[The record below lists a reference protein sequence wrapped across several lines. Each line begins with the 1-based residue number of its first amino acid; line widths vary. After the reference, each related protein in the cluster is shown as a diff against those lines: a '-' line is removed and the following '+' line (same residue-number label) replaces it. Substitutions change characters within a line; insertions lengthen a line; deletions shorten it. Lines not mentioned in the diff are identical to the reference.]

1 MRTIITTVGTSLL
14 TNAQRDL
21 GLPREKPPGPTELAQ
36 YLRRTPPEKA
46 SAETNSLSRLL
57 QEGDHI
63 IFLRSQTEEGQ
74 RCAEALARHYENQ
87 GHPSRVVEVPDL
99 TYTESRFKMRGLRS
113 LVATLIEH
121 IREEQGKGRRVLIN
135 ATGGFKAEIA
145 YATLVGLLFDVPV
158 YYIHEAFRDIIE
170 MPPTPIDW
178 DYSLLADYEE
188 FFEWI
193 SGDLR
198 ETREVDERLR
208 GLPEE
213 VRLLL
218 VEEESYTLLSPAGE
232 AFYEAYRGHK
242 EAAARTPVWLS
253 DAAWQTY
260 HSAAVP
266 PRTSRRVSDRSWRNC
281 ACGKCGPV
289 ARKASGIPIAWST
302 LGATRTSGSFS
313 TMKTGKSTSANRP
326 ATAIKVTSAS
336 SSGAYGAPTTAAG
349 NGGRDRNAH
358 VKARVIG
365 EILISDLALQRRRL
379 PSSLDR
385 ASRGI

>member
-1 MRTIITTVGTSLL
+1 MQERTIITTVGTSLL

-21 GLPREKPPGPTELAQ
+21 RLPQEKLPDPTELAQ

-57 QEGDHI
+57 QKGDHV

-87 GHPSRVVEVPDL
+87 GHPSHVVEVPDL

-121 IREEQGKGRRVLIN
+121 IRKEQGKGRQVLIN

-170 MPPTPIDW
+170 MPPTPIGW
-178 DYSLLADYEE
+178 DYSLLADHEE

-193 SGDLR
+193 STDLR
-198 ETREVDERLR
+198 ETREVDARLR

-218 VEEESYTLLSPAGE
+218 VEEEGYTLLSPAGE
-232 AFYEAYRGHK
+232 AFYEAYRGRK

-253 DAAWQTY
+253 EAAWRTY
-260 HSAAVP
+260 HNAAPDVQERFRQILEKLRMQEVRARSEIMRNSDCLVY
-266 PRTSRRVSDRSWRNC
+266 PRGHKDERVFFYEDEGGSVYVCELARHSDKSYERLLERGVWR
-281 ACGKCGPV
+281 AH
-289 ARKASGIPIAWST
+289 
-302 LGATRTSGSFS
+302 
-313 TMKTGKSTSANRP
+313 
-326 ATAIKVTSAS
+326 
-336 SSGAYGAPTTAAG
+336 YGG
-349 NGGRDRNAH
+349 W
-358 VKARVIG
+358 
-365 EILISDLALQRRRL
+365 QRWE
-379 PSSLDR
+379 
-385 ASRGI
+385 G